1 MNLITKIFFIVVCS
15 LHAKTELNG
24 KWYKVGTN
32 WQIYININPTNDGQI
47 LEQYIKV
54 ADNQNLI
61 FSRKI
66 HKSWFGKTYTNIEY
80 DGKIYKSDLKYVDGE
95 TIIYGNELYRK
106 YELPRDFLK
115 GN

>member
-1 MNLITKIFFIVVCS
+1 MKLIIKILFLLVCS
-15 LHAKTELNG
+15 LYAKTELNG

-32 WQIYININPTNDGQI
+32 WQIYLNINSTKEGQV

-61 FSRKI
+61 YSRKI
-66 HKSWFGKTYTNIEY
+66 HKSWFGKTYTNTEY
-80 DGKIYKSDLKYVDGE
+80 EGKLYKSILKYVDGE
-95 TIIYGNELYRK
+95 TIIYGNELYKK
-106 YELPRDFLK
+106 YDLPRDFLK

>member
-15 LHAKTELNG
+15 LHANAELNG

-32 WQIYININPTNDGQI
+32 WQIYININTTKDGQI

-66 HKSWFGKTYTNIEY
+66 HKSWFGKIYTNIEY

>member
-1 MNLITKIFFIVVCS
+1 LC
-15 LHAKTELNG
+15 AKTELNG

-32 WQIYININPTNDGQI
+32 WQIYININHSKDGQT

-66 HKSWFGKTYTNIEY
+66 HKSLFGKTYTNIEY
-80 DGKIYKSDLKYVDGE
+80 NGKIYKSDLKYVDAE

>member
-1 MNLITKIFFIVVCS
+1 MKFIIKILFLLVCS
-15 LHAKTELNG
+15 LYAKTELNG

-32 WQIYININPTNDGQI
+32 WQIYINIKPTKEGQI

-66 HKSWFGKTYTNIEY
+66 HKSWFGKIYTNVKY
-80 DGKIYKSDLKYVDGE
+80 NGKIYESDLKHVDAE

>member
-1 MNLITKIFFIVVCS
+1 MIIKILFLLVCS

-32 WQIYININPTNDGQI
+32 WQIYLNIIPTVEGQI

-54 ADNQNLI
+54 ADSQNLI
-61 FSRKI
+61 YSRKI
-66 HKSWFGKTYTNIEY
+66 YKSWFGKTYTNVEY
-80 DGKIYKSDLKYVDGE
+80 NGKLYKSDLKYVDSE
-95 TIIYGNELYRK
+95 TIIYGNELYKK
-106 YELPRDFLK
+106 YDLPRDFLK

>member
-1 MNLITKIFFIVVCS
+1 MITKILLFLVCS
-15 LHAKTELNG
+15 LCAKTELNG
-24 KWYKVGTN
+24 KWHKVGTN
-32 WQIYININPTNDGQI
+32 WQIYININSTNDGQI

-61 FSRKI
+61 FTRKI
-66 HKSWFGKTYTNIEY
+66 YKSWFGKTYTNIEY
-80 DGKIYKSDLKYVDGE
+80 DGKIYKSDLKYVE
-95 TIIYGNELYRK
+95 AKTIIYGNELYRK